1 MREKLEKYVKGDIH
15 YTRIMNIIMNNRS
28 KDWYS
33 ELGKYINETLDI
45 EKIPHLSYFVEQLK
59 KPKGIITNLKYFSS
73 DERIYSSIAIDFLTS
88 VLDDKALENMFGE
101 PILHSEFGE
110 GFDGEWNEELD
121 DYDDPEIKEYYASYF
136 VNVGGTNFHIGYD
149 HRGTSI
155 EIEGKYKLRLDPTKN
170 LPSNEEAKSCFES
183 LKKIVDLYKS
193 KN

>member
-1 MREKLEKYVKGDIH
+1 M
-15 YTRIMNIIMNNRS
+15 
-28 KDWYS
+28 
-33 ELGKYINETLDI
+33 DI

-59 KPKGIITNLKYFSS
+59 KPKGILISIKKLKYFSS

-121 DYDDPEIKEYYASYF
+121 DYDDPEIKEHYVSYF
-136 VNVGGTNFHIGYD
+136 VNVNGTNFHIGYD

-155 EIEGKYKLRLDPTKN
+155 EIEGKYKN
-170 LPSNEEAKSCFES
+170 LPSEEEAKSCFES